1 MKVSIKKDFLIETI
15 ANEKVLIG
23 NGEQINFSRLVILND
38 TAAFII
44 TELQNQSQAIT
55 VESLAQCLV
64 DQYEVGYDEAL
75 SDVVELLQ
83 ELERQGVVVLE

>member
-38 TAAFII
+38 TAAYII
-44 TELQNQSQAIT
+44 TELQKQSQAIT

-75 SDVVELLQ
+75 SDVMELLQ

>member
-75 SDVVELLQ
+75 SDVMKLLQ

>member
-44 TELQNQSQAIT
+44 TELQNQSQSIT

-75 SDVVELLQ
+75 ADVVELLQ

>member
-44 TELQNQSQAIT
+44 TELQNQSHAIT

-75 SDVVELLQ
+75 ADVVELLQ